1 MSLSIGGGARIGL
14 GRWAFGVLFGGAA
27 GTYAAPM
34 LVGRD
39 AELCELLGA
48 AATALAGGRGWT
60 ALVGGDAGIGKTG
73 IIASGS

>member
-34 LVGRD
+34 LSGSRIALWSGLIAARSSIRAWSTRSSWSGR
-39 AELCELLGA
+39 
-48 AATALAGGRGWT
+48 AGGNGP
-60 ALVGGDAGIGKTG
+60 IGKIT
-73 IIASGS
+73 